1 MKKITLFLFLLIAS
15 FGHAQQVLEDFEGT
29 APTLAN
35 FDGFGSSVVTANP
48 TNASEK
54 SLELITSATAA
65 GWQGSQFVF
74 QGKTLDLSQADKT
87 ITINVHSTVATSI
100 LAKAAGG
107 ENAGADSAADANH
120 TGSGWELLTFDFSSP
135 KDNTAVGSD
144 SYTSLVF
151 FPAWNNLGGTC
162 INGCY
167 SGSTGD
173 SSPVITIY
181 IDDVTGLA
189 PKEVLEDFEGT
200 APTLANFDGFG
211 SSVVT
216 ANPTNASEKS
226 LELITSATAAGWQGS
241 QFVFQGKTLDL
252 SQADKTIT
260 INVHST
266 VATSILAKAAGG
278 ENAGADSA
286 ADANH
291 TGSGW
296 ELLTFDFSSPKD
308 NTAVGSDSY
317 TSLVFFP
324 AWNNLGGTCINGCYS
339 GSTGDSSPVITI
351 YIDDVTG
358 FGVGASE
365 TCSDGIMNQDET
377 GIDCGGTCDACPSPP
392 TTAPTAP
399 PTRNAGDVISLY
411 SEAYTNVAS
420 NFDAGWCNPNS
431 IEEVSIAGNNVQAYK
446 GNACQ
451 GIVLDAGIDASAFTN
466 LHVDVY
472 IEAGVDV
479 TSKVFNLKFVQQ
491 PGGGALEVNFN
502 AASSPALVAGSWI
515 AIDVVVDLSTFTG
528 FKEFGITAGN
538 LANQVW
544 YDNLYVY
551 KAATAG
557 VSDNAALDVSMHPNP
572 AAGVLNLSAAN
583 TIEDAIIYNVLG
595 REVMGLNIDS
605 NSAAI
610 DVSGLSSGIYLIK
623 YTIGDA
629 VGTAKFIKE

>member
-35 FDGFGSSVVTANP
+35 FDGFGSSAVTANP

-151 FPAWNNLGGTC
+151 FPAWNN
-162 INGCY
+162 
-167 SGSTGD
+167 
-173 SSPVITIY
+173 V
-181 IDDVTGLA
+181 
-189 PKEVLEDFEGT
+189 
-200 APTLANFDGFG
+200 
-211 SSVVT
+211 
-216 ANPTNASEKS
+216 
-226 LELITSATAAGWQGS
+226 
-241 QFVFQGKTLDL
+241 
-252 SQADKTIT
+252 
-260 INVHST
+260 
-266 VATSILAKAAGG
+266 
-278 ENAGADSA
+278 
-286 ADANH
+286 
-291 TGSGW
+291 
-296 ELLTFDFSSPKD
+296 
-308 NTAVGSDSY
+308 
-317 TSLVFFP
+317 
-324 AWNNLGGTCINGCYS
+324 GGTCINGCYS

>member
-1 MKKITLFLFLLIAS
+1 MKKITLFLLLLTAS

-35 FDGFGSSVVTANP
+35 FDGFGSSAVTANP

-135 KDNTAVGSD
+135 KDNTAVASD

-151 FPAWNNLGGTC
+151 FPAWNNEGG
-162 INGCY
+162 
-167 SGSTGD
+167 S
-173 SSPVITIY
+173 
-181 IDDVTGLA
+181 
-189 PKEVLEDFEGT
+189 
-200 APTLANFDGFG
+200 
-211 SSVVT
+211 
-216 ANPTNASEKS
+216 
-226 LELITSATAAGWQGS
+226 
-241 QFVFQGKTLDL
+241 
-252 SQADKTIT
+252 
-260 INVHST
+260 
-266 VATSILAKAAGG
+266 
-278 ENAGADSA
+278 
-286 ADANH
+286 
-291 TGSGW
+291 
-296 ELLTFDFSSPKD
+296 
-308 NTAVGSDSY
+308 
-317 TSLVFFP
+317 
-324 AWNNLGGTCINGCYS
+324 CINGCYS

-377 GIDCGGTCDACPSPP
+377 GIDCGGTCDACPVPP
-392 TTAPTAP
+392 TTAPTVP
-399 PTRNAGDVISLY
+399 PTRNAWDVISIY
-411 SEAYTNVAS
+411 GEAYGTEVGLSGVTWDNGSDGA
-420 NFDAGWCNPNS
+420 
-431 IEEVSIAGNNVQAYK
+431 EETIAGNKVYKVTNGTTDFVGFDIGNTAGFVDATDMTDFHLDVWIGGAY
-446 GNACQ
+446 
-451 GIVLDAGIDASAFTN
+451 VAGQVFNTN
-466 LHVDVY
+466 LSNH
-472 IEAGVDV
+472 AGAIGTQ
-479 TSKVFNLKFVQQ
+479 TSFI
-491 PGGGALEVNFN
+491 PVNK
-502 AASSPALVAGSWI
+502 ATASTDAESWI
-515 AIDVVVDLSTFTG
+515 SIEGSLGVNTRDRIAQIVMNYANS
-528 FKEFGITAGN
+528 AG
-538 LANQVW
+538 AAGAPSEI
-544 YDNLYVY
+544 YIDNLYFY
-551 KAATAG
+551 RSATAG
-557 VSDNAALDVSMHPNP
+557 VSDNAALNVSMYPNP